1 MIKMQDWPLTISCL
15 IAMGAGFFEL
25 YRTFRFYKYDKKSK
39 SIAAAPYVIYFGTFF
54 SGIFIIVPVLFLMG
68 ITNPQIPR
76 FLYIILG
83 IILIIVATL
92 MYRRGHQMSKKLSKD
107 ASNFAIWQIY
117 LDKILITI
125 QKNEQ

>member
-1 MIKMQDWPLTISCL
+1 
-15 IAMGAGFFEL
+15 MGAGFFEL